1 MSLYWSALTWMIPA
15 FLLLFGAGETYAI
28 VKGKATYT
36 QQIRTWLGLY
46 PPAPRRRW
54 MAPLFGILLGGFT
67 AWFLPHIELGIWP
80 S

>member
-1 MSLYWSALTWMIPA
+1 MNLYWSALTWIIPA

-28 VKGKATYT
+28 ATKRATYT
-36 QQIRTWLGLY
+36 EWIRMKLGLF
-46 PPAPRRRW
+46 PLEPRRRW
-54 MAPLFGILLGGFT
+54 MAPLFGFLLGGFT